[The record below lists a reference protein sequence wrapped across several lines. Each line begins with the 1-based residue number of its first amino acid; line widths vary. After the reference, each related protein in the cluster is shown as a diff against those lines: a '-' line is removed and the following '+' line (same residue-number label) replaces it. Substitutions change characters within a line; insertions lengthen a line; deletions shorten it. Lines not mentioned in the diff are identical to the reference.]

1 MADEQLVRMVP
12 VLAVRELAP
21 VVAFYEWLGFPVL
34 AEYPGYTIL
43 AKGAALSDAVEV
55 HLSQLDDHDPSTAGV
70 VYLRVR
76 DARELHQRLH
86 HDLESAGRLFL
97 VPAAGFTEALTEE
110 LRARVDAGEDLVPL
124 GEVEEKPWGVHEF
137 GIIDPAGWLVRV
149 GSPIG

>member
-21 VVAFYEWLGFPVL
+21 AVAFYEWLGFPVL

-43 AKGAALSDAVEV
+43 AQGAELSDSVEV

-76 DARELHQRLH
+76 DARDLHERLR

-97 VPAAGFTEALTEE
+97 VPVTGFTEALTEE
-110 LRARVDAGEDLVPL
+110 LRAREDAGEDIVPL
-124 GEVEEKPWGVHEF
+124 GEIEEKPWGVHEF

-149 GSPIG
+149 GSPLG